1 MANGL
6 EGSLEGSVER
16 LNIRRGSMR
25 RFLKHIVPISGD
37 IKFWKRLQEPEVT
50 KINRIHAQ
58 DRAAYF
64 FAATTL
70 KYAAYTMLGYA
81 LIKTFSR

>member
-1 MANGL
+1 MTNDL
-6 EGSLEGSVER
+6 EESLRDS
-16 LNIRRGSMR
+16 SMR
-25 RFLKHIVPISGD
+25 RFLKHMVPISGD

-70 KYAAYTMLGYA
+70 KYAAYTMFGYA